1 MAQYQTIIRDQD
13 LKIRTLCQENQDL
26 NQTCQQLQANCKN
39 ITAILNEKNSH
50 AESLTTQSFS
60 SQLKLSSLESKVN
73 FLENKC
79 SEQEN
84 ELITL
89 KRERG
94 SWNEIVKTSETTTT
108 CDSSASQVI
117 KLQLELKELNQEQ
130 ENLLTLLQD
139 MELKTKHYKKMLRA
153 CGNDQDLS
161 ESDGD
166 DEEEEKEA
174 AKLPDI
180 EPLRLNN
187 NFSNNNDDYDNDEY
201 FKHPNYMH
209 EIINQND
216 YSNNITPNHLKE
228 EEEEEH
234 NSHSSASSSSSH
246 DNEASRSHAH
256 NDNLPGTYLPPVP
269 INNETAHAINVNPF
283 FAQHP
288 FFKKQLEQNDK
299 APSNG
304 LQNYF
309 N

>member
-1 MAQYQTIIRDQD
+1 M
-13 LKIRTLCQENQDL
+13 
-26 NQTCQQLQANCKN
+26 
-39 ITAILNEKNSH
+39 
-50 AESLTTQSFS
+50 
-60 SQLKLSSLESKVN
+60 
-73 FLENKC
+73 
-79 SEQEN
+79 
-84 ELITL
+84 
-89 KRERG
+89 
-94 SWNEIVKTSETTTT
+94 
-108 CDSSASQVI
+108 
-117 KLQLELKELNQEQ
+117 KE
-130 ENLLTLLQD
+130 
-139 MELKTKHYKKMLRA
+139 
-153 CGNDQDLS
+153 
-161 ESDGD
+161 
-166 DEEEEKEA
+166 
-174 AKLPDI
+174 LPDI

-269 INNETAHAINVNPF
+269 INNETAPASNVNPF